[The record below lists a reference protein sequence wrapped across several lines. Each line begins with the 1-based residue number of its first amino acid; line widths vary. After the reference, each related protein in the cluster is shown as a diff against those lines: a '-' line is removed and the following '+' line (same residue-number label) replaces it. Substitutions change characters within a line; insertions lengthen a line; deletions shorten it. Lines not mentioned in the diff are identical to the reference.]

1 MTISESKLTALNKQ
15 NDELLSA
22 ALRQLDIGIAQVEG
36 FLKECETV
44 LDAIGAKHRRT
55 AGNILTY
62 MTYILSLI
70 VRVFAISFLGIGPAF
85 VNILTYDEH
94 VQRLNPDAIDLSSI
108 TSQEILANIE
118 EFEGIL
124 DYFKRVRRT
133 VMRSIRALEKKPAKG
148 LHFFHKLSL
157 TLKMHPD
164 ATAEFALLYEA
175 LMACGVRPD
184 YLLNEATMA
193 HRCLDVDVRAFYQE
207 HLAPFAEDPEI
218 AGALSQL
225 HLSA

>member
-15 NDELLSA
+15 NDELLSD
-22 ALRQLDIGIAQVEG
+22 ALRQLDIGIAQAEG
-36 FLKECETV
+36 FLKECETA

-62 MTYILSLI
+62 ILSLI
-70 VRVFAISFLGIGPAF
+70 ARVFAISFLRIGPAF
-85 VNILTYDEH
+85 VHVPTYDEH
-94 VQRLNPDAIDLSSI
+94 VRRLNPDAIDLSSI
-108 TSQEILANIE
+108 TPQEILADIE

-148 LHFFHKLSL
+148 LHFFHELSR

-164 ATAEFALLYEA
+164 ATAEFVLLYEA

-184 YLLNEATMA
+184 YLLKEATMA
-193 HRCLDVDVRAFYQE
+193 HRCLDMDVRAFYQE